1 MTPAFQFRQEAFLLT
16 SVSSYILTIALNPR
30 DFQISIIDPTEN
42 LCLWLD
48 EFTLPET
55 SSEKEYLSQIQE
67 IVAEHPISGKTF
79 WKSIRL
85 IVNNQSFTLVPT
97 ALFKKEYAA
106 RTLSLARGLVTSQ
119 ETVQH
124 TLHPMWEAT
133 TLFSFPVLFSDW
145 ILEIYPLEKIQV
157 FHQSDLLLE
166 LSSKLKDT
174 GLMIYVE
181 KQAATLV
188 YINEKRLH
196 YCNRFVFR
204 AASDFLYYALFV
216 INELK
221 IDASKIPTW
230 VFGAVQTEDDLYQG
244 LYDYVENLS
253 LGLPDTVLIPGVPD
267 HLPPSYHIATLLS

>member
-16 SVSSYILTIALNPR
+16 SVSSYILTLALNPK
-30 DFQISIIDPTEN
+30 DFQISIIDPVNN

-48 EFTLPET
+48 EFALPET
-55 SSEKEYLSQIQE
+55 TSEQEYLAQIQE
-67 IVAEHPISGKTF
+67 IVSKHPIAEKTF

-106 RTLSLARGLVTSQ
+106 RTLSLARGQVTSQ

-124 TLHPMWEAT
+124 TLHPTWEAT
-133 TLFSFPVLFSDW
+133 NLFAFPTLFSDW
-145 ILEIYPLEKIQV
+145 ILDIYPLEKIQV

-166 LSSKLKDT
+166 LSSKLKST

-188 YINEKRLH
+188 YVNETKLH
-196 YCNRFVFR
+196 YCNRFVYR
-204 AASDFLYYALFV
+204 AASDLVYYVLFV
-216 INELK
+216 MNELK
-221 IDASKIPTW
+221 IDAEEIPAW
-230 VFGAVQTEDDLYQG
+230 VFGVVTEEDDSYKG
-244 LYDYVENLS
+244 LYNHIKNLS
-253 LGLPDTVLIPGVPD
+253 LGLPDAVSIPR
-267 HLPPSYHIATLLS
+267 LPGDSPIFYHVATLLS